1 MASMEPPR
9 LQFSLRRLFVAT
21 TLIAVCIAAFAD
33 LRTAFQRAP
42 PMSMLNVI
50 EALGS
55 FPLIGVGLF
64 TPVKRPIL
72 GACLGFVCFVTFLW
86 WLVAVTDAISV

>member
-1 MASMEPPR
+1 
-9 LQFSLRRLFVAT
+9 LFVAT
-21 TLIAVCIAAFAD
+21 TLVSVGFAAFAD
-33 LRTAFQRAP
+33 LWTAFQHAP

-55 FPLIGVGLF
+55 FPLIGAGLF

-72 GACLGFVCFVTFLW
+72 GACLGFVCFITFLC